1 MPTEL
6 IIGLVAI
13 AVWRI
18 LAGMKIPVIST
29 LLQAVWNLSFTVSA
43 FIPFFGWAAH
53 FIIAD
58 TKEEKKSKE
67 EMIKVGE
74 TADSLVSGAFG
85 GGSTSG
91 SGSSKFP
98 ERIHMNGEDYRLEH
112 AGGDNARYY
121 CPRTGDK
128 VVIRD
133 TDLPDYD

>member
-1 MPTEL
+1 MPVEL

-29 LLQAVWNLSFTVSA
+29 LLRAIWNLCFTVSS

-74 TADSLVSGAFG
+74 AVDSLVSGAFG
-85 GGSTSG
+85 GGSAVSSG
-91 SGSSKFP
+91 AKFP
-98 ERIHMNGEDYRLEH
+98 ETIQINGEQYSLQH
-112 AGGDNARYY
+112 ASSDTASYY
-121 CPRTGDK
+121 CRRTGDT
-128 VVIRD
+128 VTIRD

>member
-18 LAGMKIPVIST
+18 LAGMKIPVISA
-29 LLQAVWNLSFTVSA
+29 LLRGIWNLCFTVSS

-58 TKEEKKSKE
+58 TKEEKKHKK
-67 EMIKVGE
+67 EMIDVGE

-85 GGSTSG
+85 GNSTAGSSN
-91 SGSSKFP
+91 SKFP
-98 ERIHMNGEDYRLEH
+98 ETIRVKGEQYRLQH
-112 AGGDNARYY
+112 ASSDNASYY
-121 CPRTGDK
+121 CPKTGDT
-128 VVIRD
+128 VHIRD